1 MANELM
7 ELSVTEQDISNLN
20 HILSTTQAYY
30 PVNENGEP
38 KIPVSEAILEG
49 EKARM
54 KRLQTRNLQMHRQS
68 LDWDQMPKSQRLNVV
83 NMGKSF
89 LEEGNYQIGV
99 LQKRWKRS
107 TTYIRGQ
114 QRMLSPK
121 NYGWIGYY
129 LLKEPEEDY
138 KVSSMYTQNIGEYY
152 GRGDEYKDGT
162 GKTLSIC
169 INIILFL
176 CWLMC
181 LLFIFIILILFLNL
195 ANNKYNNIID
205 LFALVAMLS
214 PFATGLVYT
223 IWLKRKCKRLKI
235 RRLVS
240 RKVTSRLHERVPDFC
255 LEKFL
260 GILNSK
266 VLRLIYADEVEDV
279 GTLISCDMTG
289 FMRDHA
295 NVVNCELQNFW
306 FIDLRED
313 KDYMYLDM
321 SYRVFLDRDWGDQI
335 GFSTENIVLQLAR
348 PLQGIM
354 QADFYQDWSVV
365 KIETYKK

>member
-1 MANELM
+1 MAYELI
-7 ELSVTEQDISNLN
+7 ESGVTHQDIEDLDN
-20 HILSTTQAYY
+20 ILSASQIYY

-68 LDWDQMPKSQRLNVV
+68 LDWDQVPKSQRLYGV
-83 NMGKSF
+83 NMGKDF

-99 LQKRWKRS
+99 LRKRWKRS

-121 NYGWIGYY
+121 NLGWIYYY
-129 LLKEPEEDY
+129 LLKEPGEDY

-152 GRGDEYKDGT
+152 GRGDEYKDGR

-169 INIILFL
+169 INIMLFC
-176 CWLMC
+176 CWLVC

-214 PFATGLVYT
+214 PFVAGLVYT
-223 IWLKRKCKRLKI
+223 IWLKRKCKRWKF

-255 LEKFL
+255 LERFL

-279 GTLISCDMTG
+279 GTLISCDVTG

-321 SYRVFLDRDWGDQI
+321 SYKVFLDRDWGDQI

-354 QADFYQDWSVV
+354 EADFYQDWSVV
-365 KIETYKK
+365 KIETYEK

>member
-1 MANELM
+1 MNHM
-7 ELSVTEQDISNLN
+7 LSVSQV
-20 HILSTTQAYY
+20 YY
-30 PVNENGEP
+30 PVSENGQP
-38 KIPVSEAILEG
+38 KIPMTEAILES
-49 EKARM
+49 ESARM

-68 LDWDQMPKSQRLNVV
+68 LDWGQLPRNQGGNVISSGEGV
-83 NMGKSF
+83 
-89 LEEGNYQIGV
+89 LQEGNYQTGF
-99 LQKRWKRS
+99 LRKRWKRS

-114 QRMLSPK
+114 QSMLSPK
-121 NYGWIGYY
+121 NLSWIYYY
-129 LLKEPEEDY
+129 LLKEPGEGY
-138 KVSSMYTQNIGEYY
+138 KVSSMYTQNIGEYF
-152 GRGDEYKDGT
+152 GRGEEYKDST
-162 GKTLSIC
+162 GKVLTTC
-169 INIILFL
+169 TNIIMVLCGLLSSVFLFILVVFVLNALFTPSMNFEDYFLFFGLLSLFL
-176 CWLMC
+176 
-181 LLFIFIILILFLNL
+181 
-195 ANNKYNNIID
+195 
-205 LFALVAMLS
+205 
-214 PFATGLVYT
+214 PFVVGQVVT
-223 IWLKRKCKRLKI
+223 IWLKRKCKRWKI

-295 NVVNCELQNFW
+295 NVVNCEFQNFW

-321 SYRVFLDRDWGDQI
+321 SYKVFLDRDLGDRI

-354 QADFYQDWSVV
+354 QADFYHDWGVV